1 MAEEAL
7 NEINSL
13 LQRMLERAIENHS
26 DLNRSEDRAEFQQKV
41 DKLAAALTWIVNET
55 DISLNFAATFHT
67 GVHEKRID
75 GSSGNRSC
83 FKRYTHKQTLFYKE
97 SYNFYV

>member
-26 DLNRSEDRAEFQQKV
+26 DLNRSEDRAELQQKV

-55 DISLNFAATFHT
+55 DISLELCCYISH
-67 GVHEKRID
+67 G
-75 GSSGNRSC
+75 C
-83 FKRYTHKQTLFYKE
+83 P
-97 SYNFYV
+97 